1 MKSDKDYAPIN
12 LDSEYNLND
21 DFYSIEQSIS
31 KSDNE
36 HKEILFNLTFEN
48 SLLLNHETLDI
59 KEDINDNITD
69 KRYFIG
75 KKTKIDTVR
84 IDNQNNIKKNNGLFH
99 TISSNK
105 NQEINNI
112 ILEIKAFEK
121 QMTKL
126 ESKNEHNKYTFDN
139 IIRKIKNLVLNS
151 TLIFLNKKL
160 LEKYKDSKLIL
171 YVMDHSKASNS
182 NILFN
187 RVYLN
192 KTLKEIFSDNVSTK
206 CKTAIIKHNENIIQN
221 LLNEEDDEKRK
232 YFEKILNYKFIDV
245 IKYLRGEKEGLDG
258 LRGLEFYDVRWNKI
272 QKDKN
277 FCKYFL
283 INMAYIEELLK
294 IKNPRNRKKKKD
306 GNI

>member
-1 MKSDKDYAPIN
+1 MQSDKDYTLIN
-12 LDSEYNLND
+12 LDTEYNLNE

-48 SLLLNHETLDI
+48 SLLLNPETLDI
-59 KEDINDNITD
+59 NEDINDNITD

-75 KKTKIDTVR
+75 KKTKIDTVK
-84 IDNQNNIKKNNGLFH
+84 IDNPNNIKKNN
-99 TISSNK
+99 ISSTKNK
-105 NQEINNI
+105 EINDI
-112 ILEIKAFEK
+112 ILEIKEFEK
-121 QMTKL
+121 WMTKL

-206 CKTAIIKHNENIIQN
+206 CKTTIIKHNENIIQN

-245 IKYLRGEKEGLDG
+245 VKYLRGEKEGLDG
-258 LRGLEFYDVRWNKI
+258 LRGLEFYDVSWNKI

-277 FCKYFL
+277 FSKYFL
-283 INMAYIEELLK
+283 INMTYIEELLQ
-294 IKNPRNRKKKKD
+294 IKNPRNRKKRKMEESK
-306 GNI
+306 

>member
-1 MKSDKDYAPIN
+1 
-12 LDSEYNLND
+12 
-21 DFYSIEQSIS
+21 
-31 KSDNE
+31 
-36 HKEILFNLTFEN
+36 
-48 SLLLNHETLDI
+48 
-59 KEDINDNITD
+59 
-69 KRYFIG
+69 
-75 KKTKIDTVR
+75 
-84 IDNQNNIKKNNGLFH
+84 
-99 TISSNK
+99 
-105 NQEINNI
+105 
-112 ILEIKAFEK
+112 
-121 QMTKL
+121 MTKL

-171 YVMDHSKASNS
+171 CVMDHSKSSNS

-206 CKTAIIKHNENIIQN
+206 CKTTIIKHNENIIQN

-245 IKYLRGEKEGLDG
+245 VKYLRGEKEVLDG
-258 LRGLEFYDVRWNKI
+258 LRGLEFYDVSWNKI

-277 FCKYFL
+277 FSKYFL
-283 INMAYIEELLK
+283 INMAYIEELLQ
-294 IKNPRNRKKKKD
+294 IKNPRNRKKRKMEISK
-306 GNI
+306 